1 MHRHIY
7 TPEEREFFKEYIP
20 GHTYGEIR
28 AEFIA
33 RFGWGITAGQI
44 KGYMGKHK
52 MNNGLTGRFPKG
64 HVPANKGK
72 KGECAAGSEKGWF
85 KKGSIPANKR
95 PVGSE
100 RVSKDGYIEVKVAE
114 PNKWRLKHRIAW
126 EAENGKIPEGKCVL
140 FLNGEKT
147 DVRLCNLVLADRR
160 VHVRMIQAGL
170 RFENADITR
179 AAVNLGELLS
189 ALGDAKRRK
198 NHK

>member
-1 MHRHIY
+1 MRRY
-7 TPEEREFFKEYIP
+7 TSDEKEFLEECIP
-20 GHTYGEIR
+20 GHTHKEIR
-28 AEFIA
+28 EKFIA
-33 RFGWGITAGQI
+33 RFGWGITVNQV
-44 KGYMGKHK
+44 KGYIG
-52 MNNGLTGRFPKG
+52 NNKLNTGLTGRFPKG
-64 HVPANKGK
+64 NVPFNKGK

-85 KKGSIPANKR
+85 QKGCAPQNHRA
-95 PVGSE
+95 VGSE
-100 RVSKDGYIEVKVAE
+100 RVNVDGYVEIKVAE

-147 DVRLCNLVLADRR
+147 DVRLCNLVLVDRR
-160 VHVRMIQAGL
+160 VHMRMNQTGL
-170 RFENADITR
+170 RFKNADITR